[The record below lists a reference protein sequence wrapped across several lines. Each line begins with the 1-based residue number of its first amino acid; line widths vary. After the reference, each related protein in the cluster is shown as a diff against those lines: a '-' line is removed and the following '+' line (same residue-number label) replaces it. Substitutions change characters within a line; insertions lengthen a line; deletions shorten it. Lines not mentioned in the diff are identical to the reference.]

1 MFKKSE
7 IREIA
12 PELDPLRL
20 GTGWKPEDL
29 GKPQIL
35 IESSFGDSHPG
46 SAHLL
51 ELSQEAKKERPQK
64 ADTGPG
70 ILHGH
75 LRRGSPG
82 PRRYQLLPGLP
93 GYETNM
99 MEIHAGATPFD
110 GGVFIASCDKSMP
123 AHLMAMEE
131 SIFRRWRCRAG

>member
-1 MFKKSE
+1 MLKSQK

-51 ELSQEAKKERPQK
+51 ELSQEAKK
-64 ADTGPG
+64 
-70 ILHGH
+70 
-75 LRRGSPG
+75 
-82 PRRYQLLPGLP
+82 
-93 GYETNM
+93 
-99 MEIHAGATPFD
+99 GAAAE
-110 GGVFIASCDKSMP
+110 G
-123 AHLMAMEE
+123 
-131 SIFRRWRCRAG
+131 